1 MMELK
6 KYFRDIYSIAD
17 NLSKESIKWKIFDML
32 SKH

>member
-6 KYFRDIYSIAD
+6 KYFKDTYSIAD
-17 NLSKESIKWKIFDML
+17 NLGKESIKLKIFDML